1 MSYHPLD
8 ARATHNHDDDTPTIG
23 CPACIAIVRH
33 DQERARWADAPLRRT
48 HWLYAP
54 DDGAECVEFAV
65 VLPVPTGADVHDVHE
80 FYEDI
85 IADATPIDTTD
96 APAPWWLCTRIGGI
110 VPDVATPAPAEA
122 PTLFDGAA

>member
-1 MSYHPLD
+1 MALPAAAAIEKLHHFDYRCRD
-8 ARATHNHDDDTPTIG
+8 AEETR
-23 CPACIAIVRH
+23 
-33 DQERARWADAPLRRT
+33 Q
-48 HWLYAP
+48 
-54 DDGAECVEFAV
+54 
-65 VLPVPTGADVHDVHE
+65 